1 METQQIFVNQICPT
15 STQAWIKKGAILVD
29 IRETDE
35 VNELQF
41 NVPLLQHIP
50 LSEFEERYTELP
62 MDKELVIVCQDG
74 TRSLRATAFLI
85 HKGYDAQKVV
95 NMKHGMIR
103 WVQKGFATFG
113 DTSLIAVSENSGCC
127 GGGKKHTQDHEHNH
141 GSCCG
146 GH

>member
-1 METQQIFVNQICPT
+1 MEAQQIIVNQICPT
-15 STQAWIKKGAILVD
+15 STQAWIKKGATLVD
-29 IRETDE
+29 IREADE

-41 NVPLLQHIP
+41 NVPSLIHIP
-50 LSEFEERYTELP
+50 LSEFEERYSELP
-62 MDKELVIVCQDG
+62 LDKELVIVCQDG

-85 HKGYDAQKVV
+85 HIGYDAQKVV

-103 WVQKGFATFG
+103 WVQKGFATTG
-113 DTSLIAVSENSGCC
+113 DTSLIAASEHSGCC
-127 GGGKKHTQDHEHNH
+127 GGGKKHTHDHEHKQ